1 MTNELRSR
9 TEVFTNA
16 LAALDASRA
25 ALSDARDWL
34 VSDWTPV
41 GAALTSEAGEARR
54 TLLANIGNAKNLID
68 AMQQDP
74 YQAIASL
81 ENQR

>member
-54 TLLANIGNAKNLID
+54 TLLANIGNAKTHRRHEAGRLSG
-68 AMQQDP
+68 
-74 YQAIASL
+74 IASL